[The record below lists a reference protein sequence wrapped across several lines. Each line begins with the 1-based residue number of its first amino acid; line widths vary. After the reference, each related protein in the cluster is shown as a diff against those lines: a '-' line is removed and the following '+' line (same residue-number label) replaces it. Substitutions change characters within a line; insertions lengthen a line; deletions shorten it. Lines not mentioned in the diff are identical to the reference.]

1 MKARLA
7 AFSALWLAGC
17 QLLGTVPEQ
26 TAAPALSAQQQHEQ
40 AMALLSGGNYLPAA
54 THSFARPGKP
64 LSDYAA
70 DLALQL
76 LQSMQ
81 YQMPQQPIA
90 ISSFV
95 QFDNRLDHT
104 DALGNQ
110 LAEHLFYQLQR
121 LGVPLADV
129 KLARQIRITPRG
141 DFVLSRGAYLDLRQ
155 QASYV
160 LTGTMLRDNAGVVI
174 NARVM
179 HLNSKA
185 LLASGQIHIPDFVL
199 APSARAQQA
208 P

>member
-1 MKARLA
+1 M
-7 AFSALWLAGC
+7 
-17 QLLGTVPEQ
+17 
-26 TAAPALSAQQQHEQ
+26 
-40 AMALLSGGNYLPAA
+40 
-54 THSFARPGKP
+54 
-64 LSDYAA
+64 
-70 DLALQL
+70 
-76 LQSMQ
+76 
-81 YQMPQQPIA
+81 
-90 ISSFV
+90 
-95 QFDNRLDHT
+95 
-104 DALGNQ
+104 
-110 LAEHLFYQLQR
+110 FYQLQR

-160 LTGTMLRDNAGVVI
+160 LTGTMLRDNAGIVI